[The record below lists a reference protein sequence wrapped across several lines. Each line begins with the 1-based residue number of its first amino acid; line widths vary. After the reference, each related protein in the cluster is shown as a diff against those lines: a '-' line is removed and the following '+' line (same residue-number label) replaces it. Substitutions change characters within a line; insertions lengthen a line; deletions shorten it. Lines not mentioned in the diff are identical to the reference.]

1 MKKIKEILL
10 GGGVGVIPTDT
21 IYGLVG
27 RALSREAVLRIYKL
41 RQRNPRKPMIILIGS
56 LGDLNLFGVKI
67 TPLTRK
73 ILKRFWPG
81 RVSIILPCPVKKFSS
96 LHRGTKTLAFRLPAK
111 KSLRN
116 LIRFTG
122 PLAAPSANLESKP
135 PATTI
140 KQARKYFG
148 RRIDFYA
155 DAGKI
160 IGSASTLIEIKGGE
174 IIILR
179 KGAVN
184 IRPLK

>member
-1 MKKIKEILL
+1 M
-10 GGGVGVIPTDT
+10 PTDT

-27 RALSREAVLRIYKL
+27 QAMSKETVLRIYKL
-41 RQRNPRKPMIILIGS
+41 RQRNPRKPMIILLGS

-67 TPLTRK
+67 TPLIRK

-81 RVSIILPCPVKKFSS
+81 KVSIILPCPAKKFSY

-122 PLAAPSANLESKP
+122 PLAAPSANLEGKP

-140 KQARKYFG
+140 SQARKYFG
-148 RRIDFYA
+148 GKIAPRQAQGNPERSRRIDFYVN
-155 DAGKI
+155 AGTIK
-160 IGSASTLIEIKGGE
+160 GLHSTLIRIKRNKVAV
-174 IIILR
+174 LR
-179 KGAVN
+179 PGA
-184 IRPLK
+184 LKLKE